1 MDIRDP
7 EALNAQLKLAQLKGK
22 TVRHE
27 LLWSPERQRIPAH
40 HTRTHHSPQQTP
52 LMKRDAGAREGGQF
66 LCGHKVTGN
75 KAGWV
80 TVPGWS
86 PENLTE
92 IPHGSGN
99 GVCTLCSGMPNRS
112 GRALEENPRPL
123 CTRSPCG
130 PPCWDMTHFFCL
142 FSSSW
147 FLLCWFSS
155 STRVSSR
162 SQVRWWHF
170 LFSW

>member
-7 EALNAQLKLAQLKGK
+7 EALSAHLKLAQLKGK

-40 HTRTHHSPQQTP
+40 HTRTHHSPQQTL

-123 CTRSPCG
+123 CTRLPCG
-130 PPCWDMTHFFCL
+130 SPCWDMTHFFCL